1 MSNDTNNLRP
11 TYGEPEFDGPDPDGV
26 DDPAVR
32 WNLDFGCNLSF
43 GIDPEDSSLTV
54 SLSIS
59 DWPLRNAG
67 LQKAVT
73 HEQLRQYALYLLRL
87 ADDARFIAAARAE
100 ATR

>member
-1 MSNDTNNLRP
+1 MTDIQPLRP
-11 TYGEPEFDGPDPDGV
+11 TYGQPEFDGPDPDGV

-43 GIDPEDSSLTV
+43 GIDLEDASLTV

-73 HEQLRQYALYLLRL
+73 REQLRQYALYLLRL
-87 ADDARFIAAARAE
+87 ADDHERESAARAG